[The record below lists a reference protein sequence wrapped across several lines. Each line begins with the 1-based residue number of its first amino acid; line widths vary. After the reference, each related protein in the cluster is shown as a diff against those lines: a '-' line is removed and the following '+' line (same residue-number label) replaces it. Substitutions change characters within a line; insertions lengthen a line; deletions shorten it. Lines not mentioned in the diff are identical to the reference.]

1 VTGGIQKSALIGY
14 LVLCI
19 YLISKPSP
27 AALVERAEALDKQ
40 LQGQSLSRLSPALAE
55 ALEMPVASVD
65 CFLNVPEARPSSLV
79 FNKLLVRC
87 GSHSG
92 EENPAA
98 VILES
103 GIPMRDAVEYFDTI
117 EKQVSAG
124 LTKMATASKPTI
136 SPLAN
141 NGRQAFGA
149 LSVRSQPD

>member
-92 EENPAA
+92 EEN
-98 VILES
+98 
-103 GIPMRDAVEYFDTI
+103 MRDAVEYFDTI